1 MPRNKIKQD
10 FNFTTLKGSK
20 IIKLTTCDR
29 FYNLKKSCTFY
40 GVWLF
45 FSSLYR
51 VNICLLWENIECFP
65 LLVTSVNKK
74 KLPPFDQRQ
83 ITFLQVFI
91 AVVVAYIQ
99 YIDKIHC
106 ILLWNTFKILPR
118 HECISINRQFNSTM
132 ENNFAGIRTCSTGT
146 CFIQK
151 IYAPFSS
158 LLQGKHLPFT
168 PSPLRL
174 NIFRLCVILS
184 LTQLYRYT
192 PEIFL
197 FSTAT
202 FKYIYRVPLR
212 RIGQEY
218 PAKVAWWKF
227 KSLKRIQP
235 LPVCAGFFIC
245 IRSSLDRPCVT
256 MPSW

>member
-1 MPRNKIKQD
+1 MHI
-10 FNFTTLKGSK
+10 TLIWFLPQSNIYICCLICSNVIRK
-20 IIKLTTCDR
+20 TTCVPH
-29 FYNLKKSCTFY
+29 T
-40 GVWLF
+40 
-45 FSSLYR
+45 
-51 VNICLLWENIECFP
+51 
-65 LLVTSVNKK
+65 
-74 KLPPFDQRQ
+74 
-83 ITFLQVFI
+83 
-91 AVVVAYIQ
+91 
-99 YIDKIHC
+99 
-106 ILLWNTFKILPR
+106 
-118 HECISINRQFNSTM
+118 
-132 ENNFAGIRTCSTGT
+132 TGT

-151 IYAPFSS
+151 IYAPSSS